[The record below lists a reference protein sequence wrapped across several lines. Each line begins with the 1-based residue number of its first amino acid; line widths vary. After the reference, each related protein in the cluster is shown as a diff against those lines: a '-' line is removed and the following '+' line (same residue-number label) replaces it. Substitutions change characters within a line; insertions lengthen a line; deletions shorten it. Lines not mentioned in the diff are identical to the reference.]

1 MIAGRTLTAA
11 IMFLLVSCGNQ
22 TPTTTTVAS
31 GVEGRVL
38 AGPTCPVEYA
48 YSPCP
53 DRPVATEI
61 TVVRESSGAF
71 VKRGMSDSNGDFR
84 IELPPGRYLVS
95 AGPSSGIGGSQPVPA
110 VVEEGKFTTIEIQI
124 DTGIR

>member
-1 MIAGRTLTAA
+1 MIAGRALSAA

-22 TPTTTTVAS
+22 TPTTTAAS

-38 AGPTCPVEYA
+38 AGPTCPVESA

-53 DRPVATEI
+53 DRPVETEI

-84 IELPPGRYLVS
+84 IELPPGRYIVS
-95 AGPSSGIGGSQPVPA
+95 AGGSSGIGGSQPVMA